1 MVVYSGP
8 GATQR
13 PGRCSNTQLM
23 LPAVALELVALWHC
37 GRCGIRV
44 PGAAASTLSGPMAAA
59 KIQKFGMQLDA

>member
-1 MVVYSGP
+1 MK
-8 GATQR
+8 
-13 PGRCSNTQLM
+13 
-23 LPAVALELVALWHC
+23 ALELVALWHC